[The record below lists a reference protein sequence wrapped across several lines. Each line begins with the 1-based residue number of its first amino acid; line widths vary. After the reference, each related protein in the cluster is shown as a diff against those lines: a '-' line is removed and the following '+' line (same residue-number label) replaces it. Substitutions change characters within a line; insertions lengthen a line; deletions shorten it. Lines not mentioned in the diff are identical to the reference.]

1 MMAVVLV
8 TFSMII
14 VFSALN
20 GFEGLVKSL
29 YNSFYPEI
37 IIQPAVGKVFE
48 YNEDLKAKLA
58 NTEGVLFISETL
70 EEKAL
75 IKNGDQQVIATI
87 KGVDEIYTQVTQLKD
102 RVVRGKY
109 LLNDQYHNNYVILGA
124 GLEYRLGVNVSDQL
138 EQLKVYLPRRGR
150 NSSILPSQAFVSRSL
165 FPAGAF
171 SIQSDFDMKYAIVP
185 LAISRELL
193 KYDDNIVSQL
203 ELKINSTKSLTAVQE
218 SIKVNLG
225 TDYIVKNQFEQNETL
240 YQVMRLESWAVYFIL
255 SLILILAVFNI
266 AGFLIMLLLDKKK
279 DIFILKSMGAD
290 RSMIQNIF
298 IYEGLTISFL
308 GCFIGLILSI
318 VIISLQQHFG
328 FIKIEGATFVVS
340 TYPFEMKWID
350 FVVVGLTVLGISFI
364 AAYLP
369 TRRIAHLI

>member
-1 MMAVVLV
+1 M
-8 TFSMII
+8 
-14 VFSALN
+14 
-20 GFEGLVKSL
+20 
-29 YNSFYPEI
+29 SF
-37 IIQPAVGKVFE
+37 Q
-48 YNEDLKAKLA
+48 
-58 NTEGVLFISETL
+58 
-70 EEKAL
+70 
-75 IKNGDQQVIATI
+75 
-87 KGVDEIYTQVTQLKD
+87 
-102 RVVRGKY
+102 
-109 LLNDQYHNNYVILGA
+109 
-124 GLEYRLGVNVSDQL
+124 
-138 EQLKVYLPRRGR
+138 QLKVYLPRRGR

>member
-1 MMAVVLV
+1 MAVVLV